1 MSCGHSKVSGW
12 TVQRI
17 QYKIELSC
25 QCIPVLSW
33 PRRRYNLEHGVRVA
47 TVLQG
52 PVPQSVCQILVAK
65 AKLAHT
71 LPHSPQ
77 APVFGAST
85 KSDSGRPT
93 LDRPA
98 SSPDQAIRI
107 IELTSVQHSIQDTS
121 HHQRR
126 RTSVPAT
133 AVTVLQYQTTTAG
146 GELRTPG
153 VLELREDAMRNVNE
167 SST

>member
-1 MSCGHSKVSGW
+1 MGGQSKEYSTRSNSVASASQSYPDLDEDTIWNMASKLQQSYRTRAAERLSKV
-12 TVQRI
+12 
-17 QYKIELSC
+17 LF
-25 QCIPVLSW
+25 
-33 PRRRYNLEHGVRVA
+33 
-47 TVLQG
+47 
-52 PVPQSVCQILVAK
+52 AK
-65 AKLAHT
+65 TKLAHT
-71 LPHSPQ
+71 LPHCPQ

-93 LDRPA
+93 LAPPA

-121 HHQRR
+121 RHQRR

-146 GELRTPG
+146 GEPQTPG